1 MKKAKILIS
10 IFSIS
15 IFIGFIGCSGMGKVN
30 EKQKKGSWEQDMNKL
45 IEKATPKDN
54 K

>member
-15 IFIGFIGCSGMGKVN
+15 LLIGFLGCSKA
-30 EKQKKGSWEQDMNKL
+30 EKRKGESWEQDMNKL